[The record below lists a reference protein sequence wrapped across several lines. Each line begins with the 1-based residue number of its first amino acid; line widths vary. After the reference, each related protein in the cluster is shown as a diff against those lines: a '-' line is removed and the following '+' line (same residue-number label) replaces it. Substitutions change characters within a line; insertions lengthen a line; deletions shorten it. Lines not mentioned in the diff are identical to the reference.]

1 MNFQDIKEII
11 CEEMVETFLPFLSK
25 DKKVRN
31 ACIALQILSIV
42 LTAGNFYREL
52 SKPAPRQT
60 NCYIV
65 VNEDGIVKAVC
76 KK

>member
-1 MNFQDIKEII
+1 MNFREIRETL
-11 CEEMVETFLPFLSK
+11 CEEIVETVLPFLSK

-31 ACIALQILSIV
+31 ICIALQIISLG
-42 LTAGNFYREL
+42 LTAGNFYKEL